1 MTFKGSPLCLFRDY
15 PHRRRL
21 DRLHIVAES
30 HRIRAPYPRLRGYLG
45 LAFAVNFLKNRRCGF
60 SRKARQAHTLGH
72 RGSVIETYHSAVIYN
87 RRVEA
92 DEFVKRRA
100 VAVFHIAEIFVFSV
114 RSIADRNADRAVIAA
129 ASLFSGKAVVEI
141 IFSVVAADNIGC
153 IHIRSFVCVKCILF
167 GAIIYAIAAPVTQ
180 IVYRRGKEFIVK
192 LTKSIAA
199 FSVVASEQIYPAVK
213 NVRLAVGNIF
223 VERQDRIIS
232 IFLHT
237 LFTPQVSC
245 IT

>member
-1 MTFKGSPLCLFRDY
+1 MKFRNKD
-15 PHRRRL
+15 
-21 DRLHIVAES
+21 DNSAIVYDCGIKAN
-30 HRIRAPYPRLRGYLG
+30 I
-45 LAFAVNFLKNRRCGF
+45 FIKRC
-60 SRKARQAHTLGH
+60 
-72 RGSVIETYHSAVIYN
+72 SVT
-87 RRVEA
+87 
-92 DEFVKRRA
+92 
-100 VAVFHIAEIFVFSV
+100 VFNISEIFIFSV
-114 RSIADRNADRAVIAA
+114 RLIAYCDADGTVISA

-153 IHIRSFVCVKCILF
+153 IHIWSFVCVKCILL